1 MSLIDNVMAQI
12 NAIDPQPFALV
23 EGAADLAAIDGNPT
37 VVPTAYVFIKE
48 EAAEENTR
56 ATGPVLQRCEND
68 IAVVIIT
75 SNVADATGSAA
86 LTDVEA
92 LKLAVR
98 SALVGFVPASG
109 AGEPVEYLGAR
120 VLRFRSGYVWIELVF
135 SVASYI
141 EESS

>member
-1 MSLIDNVMAQI
+1 MSLIDDVMARI
-12 NAIDPQPFALV
+12 TAIEPQPFALI
-23 EGAADLAAIDGNPT
+23 EGAADLAAIDGNP
-37 VVPTAYVFIKE
+37 PAAPAAYAFIKE

-75 SNVADATGSAA
+75 SNVTDATGSAA
-86 LTDVEA
+86 LSDVET

-98 SALVGFVPASG
+98 SALVGFVPQSG
-109 AGEPVEYLGAR
+109 VGEPVEYVGGR

-141 EESS
+141 EGNP